1 MSYDYIFKYIL
12 IGDPSVGKSC
22 ILNRLLN
29 DTFNENYDVTVGVE
43 FGTKIIKVRDKKIK
57 L

>member
-22 ILNRLLN
+22 ILNRFIN
-29 DTFNENYDVTVGVE
+29 DSFNDKYDVTVGVE
-43 FGTKIIKVRDKKIK
+43 FGTKIIKI
-57 L
+57 

>member
-22 ILNRLLN
+22 ILNRLMN

-43 FGTKIIKVRDKKIK
+43 FGTKIINVWDKKIK

>member
-12 IGDPSVGKSC
+12 VGDPSVGKSC
-22 ILNRLLN
+22 ILNRFIN
-29 DTFNENYDVTVGVE
+29 DSFTDNYDVTVGVE
-43 FGTKIIKVRDKKIK
+43 FGTKIIPVDDKKIK